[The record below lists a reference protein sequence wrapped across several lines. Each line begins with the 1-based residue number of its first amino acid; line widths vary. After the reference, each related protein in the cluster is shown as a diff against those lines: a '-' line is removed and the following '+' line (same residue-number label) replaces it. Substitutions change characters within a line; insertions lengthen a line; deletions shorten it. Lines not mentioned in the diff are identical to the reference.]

1 MGIEHTHTQSGTQ
14 VSKGKSIAILMV
26 AFLTSTFAFQLNAS
40 MLSPALVTMQ
50 HELHTTATQIGLSQ
64 TVFFTS
70 SALFSLFLP
79 RLADLVGRKKVLLG
93 MLIATAAGCSVAA
106 LAPNVPVLLLGRLLQ
121 GAAGPIVTL
130 CMIMLHVRVPD
141 EKQYTKL
148 MAIITS
154 VNGGIAG
161 VDALAGG
168 WIAGTWGYRPLF
180 WVMASIGLIAAL
192 LVTIVADESSVEIS
206 SGEHM
211 DWAGVIFLVL
221 AVGTALTAVN
231 SMQRISEVNWGFVGI
246 LFAIAVVAF
255 VAFWNVEKHSSHP
268 MSPVRYI
275 KQRRTWGLLLTAFL
289 TLTGVFAIM
298 NGVVPAI
305 AQDGEFGAGISTSVS
320 PFVTLTPYALIGLI
334 FGPISGVLA
343 TKFGYLRVLRI
354 GLLVAAATAIFGV
367 FVAGRPSVVGL
378 LIMSLV
384 MGISYAGCAN
394 IMLNGLG
401 IVLSPKD
408 NPGYLPGFNAGA
420 FNLGAGISYT
430 VLYGVM
436 DAFTVSSGVTAGY
449 VSSMIAG
456 AVILALALGSSF
468 FIPKPEAIE

>member
-1 MGIEHTHTQSGTQ
+1 MNDTVRSSSSVRRNGG
-14 VSKGKSIAILMV
+14 GKSVAFLMV
-26 AFLTSTFAFQLNAS
+26 AFLTATFAFQLNAS

-50 HELHTTATQIGLSQ
+50 EELNTSATQIGLSQ

-93 MLIATAAGCSVAA
+93 MLLATVCGCSVAA

-121 GAAGPIVTL
+121 GTAGPIVTL

-161 VDALAGG
+161 VDAIAGG
-168 WIAGTWGYRPLF
+168 WIAGTWGYRPIF
-180 WVMASIGLIAAL
+180 WVMAGIGLLSTI
-192 LVTIVADESSVEIS
+192 LVAIVADESKAEESNER
-206 SGEHM
+206 M
-211 DWAGVIFLVL
+211 DWPGVLFLVL

-231 SMQRISEVNWGFVGI
+231 SMQRITEANWLLIGV
-246 LFAIAVVAF
+246 LLAVAAVAF
-255 VAFWNVEKHSSHP
+255 VVFWNIEKRSSHP
-268 MSPVRYI
+268 MSPIHYI
-275 KQRRTWGLLLTAFL
+275 KQRRTWGLLLTALL

-305 AQDGEFGAGISTSVS
+305 AQDAEAGAGISASVS
-320 PFVTLTPYALIGLI
+320 SFVTLTPYAIIGLV

-343 TKFGYLRVLRI
+343 TKFGYRKVLRC
-354 GLLVAAATAIFGV
+354 GLVVSVAAAVFGV
-367 FVAGRPSVVGL
+367 FVAHSPSAVGL
-378 LIMSLV
+378 LAMSLA
-384 MGISYAGCAN
+384 MGVGYAGTAN

-430 VLYGVM
+430 ILYGIM
-436 DAFTVSSGVTAGY
+436 DAFTESSGATAGY
-449 VSSMIAG
+449 TASMIGG
-456 AVILALALGSSF
+456 AVILLLALLSSF
-468 FIPKPEAIE
+468 LIPKPESDVA